1 MKEQFMKDLERI
13 LKDEMTIEEVVEKV
27 ERFAEKLEQT
37 IYETNEIKIS
47 NDQLVTIMMMHD
59 FITEMAPEKLQT
71 RAILFSAARTAIEF
85 NKD

>member
-1 MKEQFMKDLERI
+1 MKKEFINDLERI
-13 LKDEMTIEEVVEKV
+13 LKDETTIEEVVEKV

-37 IYETNEIKIS
+37 IYEKQDIQIS

-71 RAILFSAARTAIEF
+71 RAILFAAARAAIEF